1 MSANVLKMGHS
12 GLFFVLFTFQFK
24 RKIYN
29 LNQSITFDLEFE
41 PFAKDGRRWRYHW
54 SMAATPANFIDIH
67 NLILLSWLNEDGRLV
82 VQFDGVLNI
91 FWSQN
96 YKLARTIITS
106 KTSTFCQRIA
116 GDRSLLP
123 SLSLSL
129 SLKLVHLMFLSLPLS
144 ISFSMRL
151 LYFSLL
157 TYQPSFI

>member
-1 MSANVLKMGHS
+1 MPANVLKMGHS

-129 SLKLVHLMFLSLPLS
+129 SLSQASSLNV
-144 ISFSMRL
+144 SFSSS
-151 LYFSLL
+151 LYFVLNEITLFFALNLSA
-157 TYQPSFI
+157 

>member
-1 MSANVLKMGHS
+1 MPANVLKMGHS
-12 GLFFVLFTFQFK
+12 GLFFVLLHSNSNEKYIIWTKVLRLTWNSNPLQ
-24 RKIYN
+24 
-29 LNQSITFDLEFE
+29 
-41 PFAKDGRRWRYHW
+41 KDGRRWWYHW

-129 SLKLVHLMFLSLPLS
+129 SLSQASSLNV
-144 ISFSMRL
+144 SFSSS
-151 LYFSLL
+151 LYFVRNEITLFFALNLSA
-157 TYQPSFI
+157 